1 LRPLAQSPL
10 RQRKHARDPGNC
22 QVNRAQG
29 RDYHPLFDVSVGDFE
44 TPRPTVS
51 DCSNDLFPDC
61 IRRAFTLR
69 LFAVRQ
75 DALAISLT
83 LQHSYV
89 AMVTKGKGHR
99 STMVAVST
107 VMTSVEISDYLQ
119 IDRGT
124 LYRLIKKGGIPYFR
138 LGKDYRFNSEAI
150 DQWRE
155 LLEKSGT
162 QPKMKRRR

>member
-1 LRPLAQSPL
+1 
-10 RQRKHARDPGNC
+10 
-22 QVNRAQG
+22 
-29 RDYHPLFDVSVGDFE
+29 
-44 TPRPTVS
+44 
-51 DCSNDLFPDC
+51 
-61 IRRAFTLR
+61 
-69 LFAVRQ
+69 
-75 DALAISLT
+75 
-83 LQHSYV
+83 
-89 AMVTKGKGHR
+89 
-99 STMVAVST
+99 MVAVST